1 MNILHATTDPD
12 LLTRLRQMLGSANA
26 ADIAVGYFFVS
37 GFEAVADEI
46 TQLEKVRLLVGRTD
60 RRTLEEVAAGIQQA
74 EALRAHLSGEE
85 VVRRSR
91 RPEVAAQSVATV
103 AQGVAQLPQT
113 DEAQGGVQKLRDF
126 IASGRMEI
134 RSYVKSRLHAKAY
147 LCWYPGHAEPGSAIV
162 GSSNFTLAGF
172 TGNTELNVRVTGDAE
187 MAELKR
193 WFDELWKDSEDITGD
208 IATEL
213 ERSWALAQTPP
224 YHVYLKALYELY
236 KDQLLTPELE
246 ARPRG
251 GPELADFQLDAVARG
266 LRMVDLFGGCFIGD
280 VVGLGKTYI
289 GAELLRQ
296 LAYTEKGKPLII
308 CPAGLIP
315 MWERINEL
323 FNLGAEVAS
332 MSIIVPPGGLVFDE
346 EMEVYSDDDTHT
358 AGVVL
363 QDRYPN
369 RGPVLVDE
377 VHNFRNPLAR
387 RHRAIMDYLAGGD
400 HKVVLVSATPQ
411 NLGPK
416 DVYYQLRLFLDD
428 IDHGLSIEPLRLEDY
443 FNAVQKWYEYKIEF
457 ENWQQDYARWQLE
470 RKKAGVKKEPAP
482 VAPEEP
488 KVPYATI
495 DQVLNPTFI
504 RRRRRDIKELYGD
517 EVYVAGKKVNFI
529 DPTLENLP
537 YRLDQVYAKAGP
549 LEDIQEM
556 LGSQEEEDA
565 TTPGPRRHKAAR
577 YRATDYL
584 LPKHKNAPE
593 FKDLLRAK
601 NRIAALIRYLLF
613 KRLESSVAAFRSTL
627 DMLIRSNRNFR
638 QSLDEGFV
646 PIGATATRLLGGESF
661 DPDELVEV
669 LAKEEARRRAV
680 GAKRSKLVH
689 SIDAFDIVRWK
700 EDLDADYEVLEEIRR
715 RVAPITPADDD
726 KLQALRA
733 FLANPDV
740 AAGKL
745 IIFSEAETT
754 IDYLFGEI
762 NPGGQDPTIAKAS
775 GSTRD
780 QLQSIIKRFA
790 PKANL
795 KQNERIPGPEVRILL
810 ATDIVS
816 EGQNLQDCNRVLN
829 YDLHWNPVRLIQRFG
844 RVDRIGTEH
853 TDIYLHNMWPDLA
866 VDAELDLT
874 DRLLRRIQ
882 AFHDF
887 IGLDSKLLSAS
898 ERVNP
903 GAMYR
908 IYAEKK
914 YADEDDVLDEVA
926 SFQRGINLLQ
936 KLQQD
941 DHDLWETVVNL
952 PDGIRSAMAERG
964 QPRVETERDRFI
976 QNVLQ
981 METAQLPLA
990 SPEVDASIQRQF
1002 AEPSKDETVVLLK
1015 TADVAVAY
1023 AVDSRLKPRPV
1034 TPGQLIMAVE
1044 CGPDERA
1051 KPLPK
1056 DTNARVMAAFEHF
1069 RHDVA
1074 SRLGKARRP
1083 GSDTR
1088 LRRYLSKQFNLAR
1101 EAHKDDPAELQRMGV
1116 LQRIFLHHVP
1126 GNVLAELAEVRK
1138 MELEGVGFIRRLEA
1152 LRLHFKLNPPDPDED
1167 QAESPSAD
1175 VIRTICSDGLV

>member
-1 MNILHATTDPD
+1 
-12 LLTRLRQMLGSANA
+12 MLGSANA

-74 EALRAHLSGEE
+74 EALRARVLGEE
-85 VVRRSR
+85 LVKKSK
-91 RPEVAAQSVATV
+91 RPEVAAQSVAAV

-113 DEAQGGVQKLRDF
+113 DEAQGSVRKLRDF
-126 IASGRMEI
+126 IASGRIEV
-134 RSYVKSRLHAKAY
+134 RSYLRSRLHAKAY
-147 LCWYPGHAEPGSAIV
+147 LCWYSGHAEPGSAIV

-236 KDQLLTPELE
+236 QDQLLTPELE
-246 ARPRG
+246 VTRRG
-251 GPELADFQLDAVARG
+251 GPELADFQLDAVRRG
-266 LRMVDLFGGCFIGD
+266 LRIIDLYEGCFVGD

-308 CPAGLIP
+308 CPSGLIP

-323 FNLGAEVAS
+323 FNLGADVVS
-332 MSIIVPPGGLVFDE
+332 MSTIVPPGGLVFDE
-346 EMEVYSDDDTHT
+346 ELEIYSDDDTRT

-363 QDRYPN
+363 ADRYPN
-369 RGPVLVDE
+369 RGPVLIDE

-387 RHRAIMDYLAGGD
+387 RHKAIADYLASGD
-400 HKVVLVSATPQ
+400 HKVVLLSATPQ

-443 FNAVQKWYEYKIEF
+443 FNAIQKWYEYKIEF
-457 ENWQQDYARWQLE
+457 ENWQQEYARWQLE
-470 RKKAGVKKEPAP
+470 QKKAGVKKEPPP

-504 RRRRRDIKELYGD
+504 RRRRRDIKELYGE

-529 DPTLENLP
+529 DPSLDNLP
-537 YRLDQVYAKAGP
+537 YRLDHVYAKAGP
-549 LEDIQEM
+549 LEDIQAM
-556 LGSQEEEDA
+556 LGSKTEGDA
-565 TTPGPRRHKAAR
+565 ISPGPRRHIAAR
-577 YRATDYL
+577 YRASDYL
-584 LPKHKNAPE
+584 LAKYKDAPE

-613 KRLESSVAAFRSTL
+613 KRLESSVAAFRATL
-627 DMLIRSNRNFR
+627 ETLIQSNRNFR

-669 LAKEEARRRAV
+669 LEKEEARRKAV

-689 SIDAFDIVRWK
+689 SVDAFDIVRWK
-700 EDLDADYEVLEEIRR
+700 EDLDADYKILDEILR

-726 KLQALRA
+726 KLQALRT
-733 FLANPDV
+733 FLAKPDV
-740 AAGKL
+740 ANGKL

-754 IDYLFGEI
+754 IEYLFGEL
-762 NPGGQDPTIAKAS
+762 NPGGKDTTIAKVS
-775 GSTRD
+775 GSNRD
-780 QLQSIIKRFA
+780 QLQNIIKRFA

-795 KQNERIPGPEVRILL
+795 KQDERIPGDEIRILL

-866 VDAELDLT
+866 VDAELNLT
-874 DRLLRRIQ
+874 DRLLLRIQ

-887 IGLDSKLLSAS
+887 IGLDSKLLSAK

-914 YADEDDVLDEVA
+914 YVDEDDVLDEVA
-926 SFQRGINLLQ
+926 SFQRGISLLQ

-941 DHDLWETVVNL
+941 DPDLWNTVVNL

-964 QPRVETERDRFI
+964 QPKVEAERDRFV

-990 SPEVDASIQRQF
+990 SPEVDASVQRQF

-1015 TADVAVAY
+1015 TADVTAAY
-1023 AVDSRLKPRPV
+1023 AVGSSLRPRPI
-1034 TPGQLIMAVE
+1034 TPGQLIVAVD
-1044 CGPDERA
+1044 CGPDEPA
-1051 KPLPK
+1051 KPLPE
-1056 DTNARVMAAFEHF
+1056 DTNARVTAAFKHF
-1069 RHDVA
+1069 QHDIS

-1088 LRRYLSKQFNLAR
+1088 LRRYLSKQLNLAR
-1101 EAHKDDPAELQRMGV
+1101 ESSKDDPAELQRIGV
-1116 LQRIFLHHVP
+1116 LQRIFLDHLQ

-1138 MELEGVGFIRRLEA
+1138 MEMEGVGLIRRLEA
-1152 LRLHFKLNPPDPDED
+1152 LRQHFKLSPIDPDED
-1167 QAESPSAD
+1167 QAELLSVE